1 MPVLKLM
8 LFVILNI
15 TMLGIGVGI
24 EALQLLLVAGVVVV
38 TLANIGVLAWV
49 PRYVER
55 RIQQRQLT
63 TSKTYDVHIESTKLL
78 TEIDMNELSREL
90 RKQLTEVGKKS
101 AQRLQES
108 LDNTVD
114 RLASTLDEQTSTQ
127 LSQEFEKYEVSLQ
140 ALRDQSIAEFDKLQK
155 ELEKRKNE
163 LMEHLE
169 LEITKE
175 KEHRATAINNQ
186 LSDVVSSYLVE
197 TLGDQVDLGAQA
209 TYIFAA
215 LQQHKD
221 DIKRDMLA

>member
-24 EALQLLLVAGVVVV
+24 EALQLLLIAGVVVV

-175 KEHRATAINNQ
+175 KERRATAINNQ